1 MKKIIYIFIL
11 LISLLLITWILY
23 IKLPVSI
30 TRKADIKFG
39 NELAQKIDNEYLRT
53 KKLPK
58 NNDWETLKKLGFKFN
73 DEVCTPA
80 YSKINN
86 NEYEL
91 IYIEG
96 FDPPYLLYNSK
107 TKKWDNG
114 FPKIPEKNIK
124 ESNFPWSQET
134 TENAVNAILVSIDNV
149 KQNPNYKGNF
159 PTDVNNMPFIR
170 ITKADFEII
179 GYSVSDNSPNTYQID
194 FIPKDEYKSGPRFT
208 VEIDIETNK
217 AIRVYM
223 TPDA

>member
-1 MKKIIYIFIL
+1 M
-11 LISLLLITWILY
+11 LLITWILY

-107 TKKWDNG
+107 TKMG
-114 FPKIPEKNIK
+114 
-124 ESNFPWSQET
+124 
-134 TENAVNAILVSIDNV
+134 
-149 KQNPNYKGNF
+149 
-159 PTDVNNMPFIR
+159 
-170 ITKADFEII
+170 
-179 GYSVSDNSPNTYQID
+179 
-194 FIPKDEYKSGPRFT
+194 
-208 VEIDIETNK
+208 
-217 AIRVYM
+217 
-223 TPDA
+223 

>member
-1 MKKIIYIFIL
+1 MTRLTYYII
-11 LISLLLITWILY
+11 
-23 IKLPVSI
+23 
-30 TRKADIKFG
+30 
-39 NELAQKIDNEYLRT
+39 QKQ
-53 KKLPK
+53 
-58 NNDWETLKKLGFKFN
+58 
-73 DEVCTPA
+73 
-80 YSKINN
+80 
-86 NEYEL
+86 
-91 IYIEG
+91 
-96 FDPPYLLYNSK
+96 
-107 TKKWDNG
+107 KWDNG